1 MRWVR
6 DGETVSGNG
15 ELLVFDGIGAGHGR
29 LICRIVGFHQASVTV
44 VDRAIE
50 LLIGRAEADQT
61 PVCLTVKNGIVL
73 WNDGRE

>member
-50 LLIGRAEADQT
+50 LTDRARRSGSN
-61 PVCLTVKNGIVL
+61 PRLPHG
-73 WNDGRE
+73 

>member
-1 MRWVR
+1 
-6 DGETVSGNG
+6 
-15 ELLVFDGIGAGHGR
+15 
-29 LICRIVGFHQASVTV
+29 VTV

-73 WNDGRE
+73 WNNGRE